1 MRLIILLVTFFST
14 YLFATP
20 PAMETKA
27 NNPECQTEL
36 EQYESKYAD
45 SFNTMVADVV
55 INLHLG
61 SLMKIRE
68 TAIKEG
74 NREVQIQI
82 DDMITYELV
91 QTINFGQKAS
101 EFKKQLVAIKNAIEL
116 EPLLVNISIKEEVE
130 KAFKKVGV

>member
-1 MRLIILLVTFFST
+1 MRLIILLLAFFST

-20 PAMETKA
+20 PAMEIKA

-36 EQYESKYAD
+36 EQYESKYTD

-82 DDMITYELV
+82 DDMIAYELV

-101 EFKKQLVAIKNAIEL
+101 EFKKQLIAIKNAIEL

-130 KAFKKVGV
+130 KAFEKVGV

>member
-20 PAMETKA
+20 PAMEIKA

-36 EQYESKYAD
+36 EQYESKYTD

-82 DDMITYELV
+82 DDMIAYELV
-91 QTINFGQKAS
+91 QTIYFGQKAS